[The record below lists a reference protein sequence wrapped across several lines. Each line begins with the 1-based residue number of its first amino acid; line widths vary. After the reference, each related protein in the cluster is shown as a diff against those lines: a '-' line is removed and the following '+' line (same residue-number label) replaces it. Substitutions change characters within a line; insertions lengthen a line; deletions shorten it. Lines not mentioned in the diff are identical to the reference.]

1 MALTTNRIGKIGERI
16 RDFRL
21 QRGLSQGDIE
31 QRTGLLRC
39 YLSRVENGHTTP
51 SLQTL
56 NKIARALEMPL
67 ANFFAEPAGPSE
79 AGLPALTDEALT
91 FLTQIRRYASAL
103 NESDRQAVL
112 AMIKKMAYME
122 TPHS

>member
-1 MALTTNRIGKIGERI
+1 MSLSLNGKIGERI

-56 NKIARALEMPL
+56 NKIARALELPL
-67 ANFFAEPAGPSE
+67 ANFFVE
-79 AGLPALTDEALT
+79 AAPPGEGANLSNEAVV
-91 FLTQIRRYASAL
+91 FLTQIRRYAPAL
-103 NESDRQAVL
+103 NEMDRDAVL
-112 AMIKKMAYME
+112 ALIKKMAYAE
-122 TPHS
+122 AARG

>member
-67 ANFFAEPAGPSE
+67 ANFFAEPAGPPE
-79 AGLPALTDEALT
+79 AGLPALTEEALT

>member
-1 MALTTNRIGKIGERI
+1 MALTSNRIGKIGERI

-67 ANFFAEPAGPSE
+67 ANFFAEPAGSGDG
-79 AGLPALTDEALT
+79 ALPTLTDEAVT
-91 FLTQIRRYASAL
+91 FLTQVRRYASAL
-103 NESDRQAVL
+103 NDADRQAIL
-112 AMIKKMAYME
+112 AMIKRMAYME
-122 TPHS
+122 TPHT

>member
-67 ANFFAEPAGPSE
+67 ANFFAEPAGPAE
-79 AGLPALTDEALT
+79 AGLPALTEEALT